1 MRMQLL
7 EILQECHPRI
17 RLILTNKKGQKQKT
31 IWRLPSGAPVI
42 PEVIL
47 KSIEGSLSRFTVR
60 KKKEY
65 VAEVCKYWTLKREA
79 RRGAALL
86 KRLQLQMDTFSS
98 FEVTRR
104 NYQAQGAAGRARLD
118 RRIEFAEHLSRD
130 LERIRQICDLIKQ
143 RELEKLKDAAILKDI
158 VDIVYFPIPPMLW
171 PILDKA
177 FQ

>member
-1 MRMQLL
+1 
-7 EILQECHPRI
+7 
-17 RLILTNKKGQKQKT
+17 
-31 IWRLPSGAPVI
+31 
-42 PEVIL
+42 
-47 KSIEGSLSRFTVR
+47 VR

-86 KRLQLQMDTFSS
+86 KRLQLQMDSFSS

-104 NYQAQGAAGRARLD
+104 NYQAQGAAGRARLE
-118 RRIEFAEHLSRD
+118 RRIQFAEHLSRD
-130 LERIRQICDLIKQ
+130 LERIREICDLVKQ
-143 RELEKLKDAAILKDI
+143 RELEKLKDAAILKEI
-158 VDIVYFPIPPMLW
+158 VDIVYFPIPPLLW